1 MSTNI
6 EAALDE
12 AGKVVKKQKLCASK
26 VDEALDKLISLAKDA
41 RQKAAKGS
49 GDSIKDLLARAEK
62 LGIVKDMNSSTKELH
77 SSISKL
83 SKVWLLQYSLLS
95 SYQELLW
102 VSLTSKLPSVA
113 QALDKTFD
121 NSQDICKA
129 FKDIQLDQQLVNKA
143 SGA

>member
-83 SKVWLLQYSLLS
+83 SKVWLLQ
-95 SYQELLW
+95 
-102 VSLTSKLPSVA
+102 
-113 QALDKTFD
+113 
-121 NSQDICKA
+121 
-129 FKDIQLDQQLVNKA
+129 
-143 SGA
+143 